1 MKKIIYYAISY
12 LLNLNKYSKSINLK
26 CIDIL
31 YIKKLLFLLFF
42 LIIFLFQNCSTYLQ
56 YRKKDLQDVVTLG
69 LEKPGYG
76 LGMRISVIPIGFYF
90 QGGQS
95 SPGKLDIGE
104 GYGLRGGNFSRYT
117 SQQLVFGFLG
127 GETFFSGNPK
137 LSDNGEP
144 IKEDTV
150 IQTES
155 DRDNLKSYN
164 VKYLKIFSDP
174 PKERQ
179 KRSKEKT
186 KKVITE
192 TLLKNNSNP
201 ALLAY
206 IPVESKKPNGYPS
219 EYKYQ
224 VELFF
229 SLYYGFRI
237 GINFSE
243 LVDFLLGFT
252 TLDILED
259 DIQN

>member
-1 MKKIIYYAISY
+1 MKVIFYYFINY
-12 LLNLNKYSKSINLK
+12 LLNFKKCSTNKIFKWIEISFKKYFSF
-26 CIDIL
+26 IL
-31 YIKKLLFLLFF
+31 L
-42 LIIFLFQNCSTYLQ
+42 IFLFQNCSTYLQ

-90 QGGQS
+90 QGGET
-95 SPGKLDIGE
+95 SPGKQDKGE
-104 GYGLRGGNFSRYT
+104 GYGLRGGNFSKYT
-117 SQQLVFGFLG
+117 SQQLVFGLFG

-137 LSDNGEP
+137 LSENGEP

-150 IQTES
+150 IQTEL

-164 VKYLKIFSDP
+164 VKYLKIYSDP

-179 KRSKEKT
+179 KRNKEKT
-186 KKVITE
+186 KKFLVDS
-192 TLLKNNSNP
+192 LLKKNPNP

-206 IPVESKKPNGYPS
+206 LPVEPKKPNGYPT

-259 DIQN
+259 DILN

>member
-1 MKKIIYYAISY
+1 MKKIFYLYINY
-12 LLNLNKYSKSINLK
+12 LLKLKNYSTNKIFIYIEISFKKYFSF
-26 CIDIL
+26 IL
-31 YIKKLLFLLFF
+31 L
-42 LIIFLFQNCSTYLQ
+42 IFLFQNCSTYLQ

-90 QGGQS
+90 QGGET
-95 SPGKLDIGE
+95 SPGKLDKGE
-104 GYGLRGGNFSRYT
+104 GYGLRGGNFSKYT
-117 SQQLVFGFLG
+117 SQQLLFGLFG

-137 LSDNGEP
+137 LSENGEP

-150 IQTES
+150 IQTEL

-164 VKYLKIFSDP
+164 VKYLKIYSDP

-179 KRSKEKT
+179 KRNKEKI
-186 KKVITE
+186 KKIFSDK
-192 TLLKNNSNP
+192 LLKNNSNP

-206 IPVESKKPNGYPS
+206 IPVESKKPNGYPT

-259 DIQN
+259 DI

>member
-1 MKKIIYYAISY
+1 MRKTFYYILNFKKCSTFLFLNWMKIIFKRFFSY
-12 LLNLNKYSKSINLK
+12 LLF
-26 CIDIL
+26 IL
-31 YIKKLLFLLFF
+31 M
-42 LIIFLFQNCSTYLQ
+42 IFIFQNCSTYLQ

-76 LGMRISVIPIGFYF
+76 LGLRISVVPIGFYF
-90 QGGQS
+90 QGGETA
-95 SPGKLDIGE
+95 PGKLDKGE
-104 GYGLRGGNFSRYT
+104 GYGLRGGNFSKYT

-137 LSDNGEP
+137 LSENGDP

-150 IQTES
+150 IQTEL

-179 KRSKEKT
+179 KRNKEKS
-186 KKVITE
+186 KKIIVE
-192 TLLKNNSNP
+192 SLLKKNTNP

-224 VELFF
+224 VEIFF
-229 SLYYGFRI
+229 SMYYGFRI

-259 DIQN
+259 DI

>member
-1 MKKIIYYAISY
+1 MKEIFYHFINY
-12 LLNLNKYSKSINLK
+12 LLNFKKCSTIEIFKSIESSFEKYFSYVLF
-26 CIDIL
+26 IL
-31 YIKKLLFLLFF
+31 M
-42 LIIFLFQNCSTYLQ
+42 IFLFHNCSTYLQ

-76 LGMRISVIPIGFYF
+76 LGMRISVVPIGFYF
-90 QGGQS
+90 QGGETA
-95 SPGKLDIGE
+95 PGKQDKGE
-104 GYGLRGGNFSRYT
+104 GYGLRGGNFSKYT

-137 LSDNGEP
+137 LSENGEP

-164 VKYLKIFSDP
+164 VKYLKIFLDP

-179 KRSKEKT
+179 KRDKEKA
-186 KKVITE
+186 KKFIADS
-192 TLLKNNSNP
+192 LLKKNPNP

-206 IPVESKKPNGYPS
+206 LPVESKKPNGYPS

-224 VELFF
+224 VEIFF
-229 SLYYGFRI
+229 SLYYGFRV

-259 DIQN
+259 DI